1 MHRMWGE
8 LRRCEPAPH
17 PPREGPRHVS
27 GWGGVER
34 GRRPSSCRAV
44 RARVRRCYCAVRFAQ
59 SVLSRCG
66 RLCVRRP
73 QRAHTIFQIDP
84 QQFGTR
90 KGLFGKAAAAHT
102 TPDQLRPSTPQSTPV
117 PRVAWPQLAA
127 RRRHQLGSRSVM
139 LMHGY
144 GIGTVSDMCFATCF
158 ISCLRNRLLSSLKG
172 DRGPS
177 LPSAARTAGE

>member
-1 MHRMWGE
+1 MSQRRIRLVRDRVTSVGGE
-8 LRRCEPAPH
+8 ESREADVPVPVVRCV
-17 PPREGPRHVS
+17 RES
-27 GWGGVER
+27 VEH
-34 GRRPSSCRAV
+34 CA
-44 RARVRRCYCAVRFAQ
+44 AVRFAQ
-59 SVLSRCG
+59 VFSPCG

-73 QRAHTIFQIDP
+73 ARAHTIFQIDP

-102 TPDQLRPSTPQSTPV
+102 TPDRLRPSTPQSTPV
-117 PRVAWPQLAA
+117 PRVARPQLAA
-127 RRRHQLGSRSVM
+127 RRRRQLGSRSVM

-144 GIGTVSDMCFATCF
+144 GIGTVSDMCYATCF
-158 ISCLRNRLLSSLKG
+158 LSCLRNRLLSTLSFLKG